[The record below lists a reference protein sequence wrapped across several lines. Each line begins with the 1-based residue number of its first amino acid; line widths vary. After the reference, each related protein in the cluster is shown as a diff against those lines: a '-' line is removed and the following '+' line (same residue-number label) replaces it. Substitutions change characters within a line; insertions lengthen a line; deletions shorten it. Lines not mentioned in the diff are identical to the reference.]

1 MTEVRLSSCG
11 AVSGEAGSS
20 GDATVRARTGPYSLL
35 VLHLLWLHYLLTM
48 AALTMAAL
56 TMAVLTMAV
65 LTMAALTMAALTMPP
80 RTLALLTMVL
90 RTMAV
95 THHGCNAPWPSA
107 HQVRPK
113 GSRELWC
120 CPGEKVLSEHEP

>member
-48 AALTMAAL
+48 AALTMA
-56 TMAVLTMAV
+56 VLTMAV
-65 LTMAALTMAALTMPP
+65 LTMAALTMAALTMPA

-120 CPGEKVLSEHEP
+120 RPGEKVLSEHEP

>member
-48 AALTMAAL
+48 A
-56 TMAVLTMAV
+56 VLTMAV
-65 LTMAALTMAALTMPP
+65 LTMAALTMAALTMPA

-95 THHGCNAPWPSA
+95 THHGCNAPW
-107 HQVRPK
+107 
-113 GSRELWC
+113 L
-120 CPGEKVLSEHEP
+120 